1 MSRPASVHGS
11 TKQSTNG
18 TSRSRG
24 MPGHVT
30 KTSVSVPIKLSKEYQ
45 SKIFNVLGAKNK
57 QSLSGNEIELFSAE
71 NPGADN
77 KVLLDALRAFT
88 DRRITKCS
96 FVFPEK
102 VCNAFTLRDAPDW
115 VFFHCSRI
123 NKQNAIIMQLSFRS
137 KRNINQAKNPID
149 HIHVI
154 HKNRL
159 LMFPMRVAPKFP
171 IVITLL

>member
-24 MPGHVT
+24 MPGHVTNVT

-57 QSLSGNEIELFSAE
+57 QSLSGNAIELFSAE

-102 VCNAFTLRDAPDW
+102 VCNAFTLKDAPD
-115 VFFHCSRI
+115 
-123 NKQNAIIMQLSFRS
+123 L
-137 KRNINQAKNPID
+137 RN
-149 HIHVI
+149 
-154 HKNRL
+154 
-159 LMFPMRVAPKFP
+159 
-171 IVITLL
+171 

>member
-1 MSRPASVHGS
+1 MLEEKIVSRPPSANPFSSGQYQKCMSRPASVHGS

-18 TSRSRG
+18 TLRSRG

-102 VCNAFTLRDAPDW
+102 VCNAFTLKLGVPCNI
-115 VFFHCSRI
+115 VVQGLI
-123 NKQNAIIMQLSFRS
+123 NKIL
-137 KRNINQAKNPID
+137 
-149 HIHVI
+149 
-154 HKNRL
+154 
-159 LMFPMRVAPKFP
+159 
-171 IVITLL
+171 

>member
-18 TSRSRG
+18 TLRSRG

-30 KTSVSVPIKLSKEYQ
+30 QTSVSVPIKLSKEYQ

-57 QSLSGNEIELFSAE
+57 QSLSGNAIELFSAE

-102 VCNAFTLRDAPDW
+102 VGNAFTSKDAPN
-115 VFFHCSRI
+115 C
-123 NKQNAIIMQLSFRS
+123 
-137 KRNINQAKNPID
+137 
-149 HIHVI
+149 
-154 HKNRL
+154 
-159 LMFPMRVAPKFP
+159 
-171 IVITLL
+171 

>member
-1 MSRPASVHGS
+1 MEEKIVSRPPSANPFSSGQYQICKSRPASVHGS

-18 TSRSRG
+18 TLRSRG

-30 KTSVSVPIKLSKEYQ
+30 QTSVSVPIKLSKEYQ

-57 QSLSGNEIELFSAE
+57 QSLSGNAIELFSAE

-102 VCNAFTLRDAPDW
+102 VGNAFTLKDAPN
-115 VFFHCSRI
+115 C
-123 NKQNAIIMQLSFRS
+123 N
-137 KRNINQAKNPID
+137 
-149 HIHVI
+149 
-154 HKNRL
+154 
-159 LMFPMRVAPKFP
+159 
-171 IVITLL
+171 

>member
-18 TSRSRG
+18 TLRSRG

-102 VCNAFTLRDAPDW
+102 VCNAFTLRDAPD
-115 VFFHCSRI
+115 
-123 NKQNAIIMQLSFRS
+123 
-137 KRNINQAKNPID
+137 
-149 HIHVI
+149 
-154 HKNRL
+154 
-159 LMFPMRVAPKFP
+159 
-171 IVITLL
+171 

>member
-1 MSRPASVHGS
+1 MMTLKVIIVLIGNEHYILKELSRLRMLYKWCHHILVLEEKIVSRPPSANPFSSGQYQKFMSRPASVHGS

-30 KTSVSVPIKLSKEYQ
+30 NVTKTSVSVPIKLSKEYQ
-45 SKIFNVLGAKNK
+45 SKIFDVLGAKNK

-71 NPGADN
+71 NPGDDN

-102 VCNAFTLRDAPDW
+102 VCNAF
-115 VFFHCSRI
+115 
-123 NKQNAIIMQLSFRS
+123 K
-137 KRNINQAKNPID
+137 
-149 HIHVI
+149 
-154 HKNRL
+154 
-159 LMFPMRVAPKFP
+159 
-171 IVITLL
+171 